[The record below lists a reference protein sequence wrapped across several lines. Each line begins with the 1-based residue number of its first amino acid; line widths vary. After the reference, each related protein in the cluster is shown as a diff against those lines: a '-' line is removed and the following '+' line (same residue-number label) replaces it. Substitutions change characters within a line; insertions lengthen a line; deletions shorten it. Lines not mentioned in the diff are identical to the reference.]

1 MGYQILWSQSFRPRR
16 VQMYQD
22 APRLAAFS
30 PIDDSITGRV
40 GRSGISD
47 PIVCIGM
54 GAILGL
60 DEAMVRINH
69 A

>member
-1 MGYQILWSQSFRPRR
+1 
-16 VQMYQD
+16 MYQD

-40 GRSGISD
+40 GRSGFSD

-60 DEAMVRINH
+60 DEV
-69 A
+69 

>member
-1 MGYQILWSQSFRPRR
+1 
-16 VQMYQD
+16 MYQD

-40 GRSGISD
+40 ERSGISD

-60 DEAMVRINH
+60 DEV
-69 A
+69 